1 MTIRTA
7 KISDIDA
14 IMKIER
20 EAFDVCIQEKE
31 SVFLERIELFNDG
44 FFVLEEDGF
53 VCGYFS
59 SELWNFLEERTEADF
74 SLGHDIGKCH
84 SNSGDELYISS
95 FALLQEMRG
104 KGAGKYLFH
113 EAIKRILAKY
123 SLKSIILL
131 VSASWQN
138 AEKMY
143 SESGF
148 NYATRL
154 SDFFQFSD
162 GGKADGKVLR
172 KRI

>member
-1 MTIRTA
+1 MTIRNA
-7 KISDIDA
+7 KITDIAA

-31 SVFLERIELFNDG
+31 SVFLERIKIFNDG
-44 FFVLEEDGF
+44 FFVLEEDDC
-53 VCGYFS
+53 VSGYFS
-59 SELWNFLEERTEADF
+59 SELWCFSDEIQESDF
-74 SLGHDIGKCH
+74 SLGHDIAKRHC
-84 SNSGDELYISS
+84 NSGDELYISS
-95 FALLQEMRG
+95 FALLRDMRG
-104 KGAGKYLFH
+104 RGAGKFLFH
-113 EAIKRILAKY
+113 ESIKRILAKY